1 MRPSWPAGE
10 VRGGLTRRVMVAS
23 TALVVLIGGA
33 FAVLLVALDSM
44 RDSGA
49 LARHSR
55 VELSAANRL

>member
-1 MRPSWPAGE
+1 M
-10 VRGGLTRRVMVAS
+10 LAS
-23 TALVVLIGGA
+23 VALVVLIGGA

-55 VELSAANRL
+55 VELSAADRLESAWWISRPVSAGS